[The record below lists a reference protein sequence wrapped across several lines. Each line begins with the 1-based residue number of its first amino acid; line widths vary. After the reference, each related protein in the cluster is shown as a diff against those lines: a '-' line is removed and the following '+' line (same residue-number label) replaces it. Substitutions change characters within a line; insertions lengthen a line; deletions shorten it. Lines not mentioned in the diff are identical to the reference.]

1 MIATALINTLAG
13 LLFLIPLVFV
23 LPDIKELLSVSNGQP
38 VPTIIKH
45 AVGSTG
51 GAFALLVPLIV
62 LGVICGIG
70 CTTASSRCTWAFARD
85 GAIPGSRWWKRIHPT
100 WNVPLNAMAMCMVIE
115 LLLSF
120 IYYGSPV
127 AFSAFSGV
135 GVICLTCSYAT
146 PIVISLATGR
156 KHLTGA
162 KFHLGKFGGYF
173 CNVVSIGTTDP
184 LSPYLIATHKY
195 SSPPGWS
202 LLAVPLFCMPSSLP
216 VTAASV
222 NYAPVVFTAATLFS
236 AGWYMTWGRHHY
248 IGPPTSS

>member
-1 MIATALINTLAG
+1 MIATALIGTLAG

-23 LPDIKELLSVSNGQP
+23 LPDMKELLAVSNGQP

-45 AVGSTG
+45 AVGSSG

-70 CTTASSRCTWAFARD
+70 CTTASSRCAWAFARD
-85 GAIPGSRWWKRIHPT
+85 GAIPGSRFWKQIHPI
-100 WNVPLNAMAMCMVIE
+100 WDVPLHAMAMCMVIE
-115 LLLSF
+115 LLLSL

-156 KHLTGA
+156 RHLRGA
-162 KFHLGKFGGYF
+162 KFYLGKLGYF
-173 CNVVSIGTTDP
+173 CNVVSIGKTSYP
-184 LSPYLIATHKY
+184 L
-195 SSPPGWS
+195 
-202 LLAVPLFCMPSSLP
+202 
-216 VTAASV
+216 VTV
-222 NYAPVVFTAATLFS
+222 NNST
-236 AGWYMTWGRHHY
+236 HHY
-248 IGPPTSS
+248 